1 MAFFLSGAEAILE
14 MGEGEIANIASTAL
28 PYLERKVKDVGT
40 SFVAK
45 EIGQYTRN
53 NPNGIVDMT
62 LQKTYQQQNHKRNHP
77 IKNGRR
83 KRRI

>member
-1 MAFFLSGAEAILE
+1 MAFFITGTEAILD
-14 MGEGEIANIASTAL
+14 MAEGEITNIASTAL
-28 PYLERKVKDVGT
+28 PYLEKKVKDTAT

-45 EIGQYTRN
+45 EIGEYANN
-53 NPNGIVDMT
+53 NPNGFIDMT

-77 IKNGRR
+77 IKNGRK

>member
-1 MAFFLSGAEAILE
+1 MAFFLTGAEAILD
-14 MGEGEIANIASTAL
+14 MAEGEVANIASTAV
-28 PYLERKVKDVGT
+28 PYLEKKVKDTAT

-45 EIGQYTRN
+45 EIGQYAN
-53 NPNGIVDMT
+53 NNQGGIVDMT

-83 KRRI
+83 KRRM

>member
-1 MAFFLSGAEAILE
+1 MAFFLTGAEAILD
-14 MGEGEIANIASTAL
+14 MAEGEVANIASTAV
-28 PYLERKVKDVGT
+28 PYLEKKVKDTAT

-45 EIGQYTRN
+45 EIGQYAN
-53 NPNGIVDMT
+53 NNKGGIVDMT

>member
-1 MAFFLSGAEAILE
+1 MAFFITGTEAILD
-14 MGEGEIANIASTAL
+14 MAEGEITNIASTAL
-28 PYLERKVKDVGT
+28 PYLQKTIKNTAT

-45 EIGQYTRN
+45 EIGEYANN
-53 NPNGIVDMT
+53 NPNGFIDMT

>member
-1 MAFFLSGAEAILE
+1 MSFFLSGAEAILE
-14 MGEGEIANIASTAL
+14 MGEGEIANIASTAV
-28 PYLERKVKDVGT
+28 PYLEKKVKDTAT

-45 EIGQYTRN
+45 EIGQYANN

-62 LQKTYQQQNHKRNHP
+62 LQKTYQNMNHKRNNPRKH
-77 IKNGRR
+77 GRK

>member
-1 MAFFLSGAEAILE
+1 MAFFLTGAEAILD
-14 MGEGEIANIASTAL
+14 MAEGEVANIASTAV
-28 PYLERKVKDVGT
+28 PYLEKKVKDTAT

-45 EIGQYTRN
+45 EIGQYAN
-53 NPNGIVDMT
+53 NNKGGIVDMT

-83 KRRI
+83 KRRM

>member
-1 MAFFLSGAEAILE
+1 MSFFLSGAEAILE

-28 PYLERKVKDVGT
+28 PYLQKTIKNTAT

-45 EIGQYTRN
+45 EIGQYANN

-62 LQKTYQQQNHKRNHP
+62 LQKTYQQQNHKRNNPRKH
-77 IKNGRR
+77 GRK

>member
-1 MAFFLSGAEAILE
+1 MAFFLTGAEAILD
-14 MGEGEIANIASTAL
+14 MAEGEVANIASTAV
-28 PYLERKVKDVGT
+28 PYLEKKVKDTAT

-45 EIGQYTRN
+45 EIGQYANN

-62 LQKTYQQQNHKRNHP
+62 LQKTYQNMNHKRNNPRKH
-77 IKNGRR
+77 GRK

>member
-14 MGEGEIANIASTAL
+14 MGEGEIANIASTAV
-28 PYLERKVKDVGT
+28 PYLERKLKDTAT

-45 EIGQYTRN
+45 EIGEYANN

-83 KRRI
+83 KRRL

>member
-14 MGEGEIANIASTAL
+14 MGEGEIANIASTAV
-28 PYLERKVKDVGT
+28 PYLEKKVKDTAT

-45 EIGQYTRN
+45 EIGQYAN
-53 NPNGIVDMT
+53 NNQGGIVDMT

-83 KRRI
+83 KRRM